1 MAAPEP
7 APEPAP
13 APAVESPSV
22 AAPPFSALTE
32 PRAADDFAASPP
44 PLPQGQDFAVDDAR
58 DLPPPPF
65 GPGARR
71 PRRNPA
77 KYWTALA
84 IGFALA
90 VAALWAAIAT
100 FGLPRWAEEIFVIRP
115 SDEPDLVIELPR
127 AAQDYRVLANG
138 TVYFAANGSIINPT
152 DHAQRVPPIRA
163 ELRDGRGDIVYEWII
178 TPPVAV
184 LPAGERVSFS
194 EARAD
199 IPRRAQNMT
208 ATWAIER

>member
-1 MAAPEP
+1 MVAPEP
-7 APEPAP
+7 VAS
-13 APAVESPSV
+13 PAVESPSV
-22 AAPPFSALTE
+22 ASPPFSSLTE
-32 PRAADDFAASPP
+32 PRAADDFPETPP
-44 PLPQGQDFAVDDAR
+44 PLPQGEDFDIDGAR

-77 KYWTALA
+77 KFWTALA

-90 VAALWAAIAT
+90 VAALWGAIAT

-152 DHAQRVPPIRA
+152 DRAQRVPPIRA

-208 ATWAIER
+208 ASWAIER